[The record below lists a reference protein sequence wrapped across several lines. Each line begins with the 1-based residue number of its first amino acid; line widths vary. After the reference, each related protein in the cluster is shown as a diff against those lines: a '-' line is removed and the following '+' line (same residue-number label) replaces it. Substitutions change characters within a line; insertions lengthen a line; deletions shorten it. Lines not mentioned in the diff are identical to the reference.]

1 MIKEFYEKLKTNF
14 EKDNKKL
21 DTNLF
26 QIAVFELYN
35 STIFKNN
42 NLLKLNLFKRTSNH
56 KDTVIKMYKDGVNQ
70 NLILNIDTDSIIK
83 DNVLDLDYEILNK
96 KEKEDLL
103 IFRSAFNENKFEDFL
118 TEIKKLCLIEIIDN
132 KETIQSPIFVFK
144 NLKNL
149 KVDIGPNLFDIFN
162 TVINKDFELY
172 DLKRYFNIS
181 FKDFIAYNNN
191 DPKLDKSEIIANCSR
206 ILDINFKYTSEENQ
220 MLTND
225 EVINVFKNN
234 NSPLLKI
241 LFKSKTNEE
250 LYKNIFEGIII
261 PKIREELETSFDYKI
276 KKVESYEEYLEN
288 NPLILETINEMKKD
302 FPYFFNYDDN
312 NLYEEFL
319 TADEYKNFHRL
330 KSNYSEV
337 QKEYENIFKPS
348 LGIYQECKQSST
360 ENEFFLRYS
369 NESYEVLFLNYSH
382 KKYEYGKS
390 IFHVNGLVYNDIEKT
405 LESNKKHLKESL
417 RKFFDYAY
425 SMNAAIHIESK
436 LSSEIY
442 GKYEKEDSERS
453 YINKCFD
460 EIKEEYKNKVICISK
475 NKESY
480 LLDVIHSSDLKMN
493 DIISNIDYLNS
504 FSGDK
509 FMTSQKFDDIISGLK
524 QNMKVHKSKF

>member
-14 EKDNKKL
+14 EKENKKL

-26 QIAVFELYN
+26 QIAVFEFYN

-42 NLLKLNLFKRTSNH
+42 NLFALNLFKRTSNH
-56 KDTVIKMYKDGVNQ
+56 KDTVLKISKDSINQ
-70 NLILNIDTDSIIK
+70 NLILNIENDSIVK

-103 IFRSAFNENKFEDFL
+103 IFRDAFNENKFENFF
-118 TEIKKLCLIEIIDN
+118 KKIQQLCIVNIIDG
-132 KETIQSPIFVFK
+132 KETFQSPIFVFK
-144 NLKNL
+144 NLKNM

-162 TVINKDFELY
+162 TVMNKKFELY
-172 DLKRYFNIS
+172 DLKKYLNVS
-181 FKDFIAYNNN
+181 VKEFIDYNNN
-191 DPKLDKSEIIANCSR
+191 ASNLNKEQLIASCSR
-206 ILDINFKYTSEENQ
+206 ILDINFKYTLEENK

-250 LYKNIFEGIII
+250 LYKNIFEGLII
-261 PKIREELETSFDYKI
+261 PKIREELEISFDYKI
-276 KKVESYEEYLEN
+276 KKIESYEEYLEN

-302 FPYFFNYDDN
+302 FPYFFNYDEN
-312 NLYEEFL
+312 NLYEDFL
-319 TADEYKNFHRL
+319 TVEEYQDFYKL
-330 KSNYSEV
+330 KTNYSV
-337 QKEYENIFKPS
+337 NQKEYENIFKPS
-348 LGIYQECKQSST
+348 IGIYQEYKQPST
-360 ENEFFLRYS
+360 GNDFFLKYS

-382 KKYEYGKS
+382 KKYDYGKS

-405 LESNKKHLKESL
+405 LDSNKKHLKESL
-417 RKFFDYAY
+417 RKFFELAY

-436 LSSEIY
+436 RSLEIY
-442 GKYEKEDSERS
+442 TKENFDTS

-460 EIKEEYKNKVICISK
+460 EIKEEYKNKVVLISEK
-475 NKESY
+475 KEDY

-493 DIISNIDYLNS
+493 DIISNIDYLKS
-504 FSGDK
+504 FSTDI
-509 FMTSQKFDDIISGLK
+509 FMTSKKFEDIISGVK
-524 QNMKVHKSKF
+524 QNIKLQKSKI